1 MVQLQE
7 LLEQTEQ
14 TDNSAKADR
23 IRNALLDVSVRVQ
36 DLRTMEVVYGHF
48 FVSIEMTRR
57 NNAQLGQA
65 VERTLSVATNVVMVG
80 LAIQAALSRQRLIM
94 EANARTREFVGDIIV
109 VNATAIR
116 RHTEEIGEIYK
127 NPVIAIDKI
136 TQAQNELMEAMDI
149 ADQLKQQGIDAA
161 QENIA
166 KLAKLSTQM
175 QERTGS
181 LQEVDLTDS
190 IEA

>member
-65 VERTLSVATNVVMVG
+65 VE
-80 LAIQAALSRQRLIM
+80 
-94 EANARTREFVGDIIV
+94 
-109 VNATAIR
+109 
-116 RHTEEIGEIYK
+116 
-127 NPVIAIDKI
+127 
-136 TQAQNELMEAMDI
+136 
-149 ADQLKQQGIDAA
+149 
-161 QENIA
+161 
-166 KLAKLSTQM
+166 
-175 QERTGS
+175 
-181 LQEVDLTDS
+181 
-190 IEA
+190 